1 MERVVVGTTGKAAS
15 GMKRV
20 RMLGMS
26 WNDEYVSDM
35 QGGMYVGWC
44 EQDVAYVWRVE
55 LQVWRVAMPVH
66 LAC

>member
-35 QGGMYVGWC
+35 QGGMYVG
-44 EQDVAYVWRVE
+44 
-55 LQVWRVAMPVH
+55 
-66 LAC
+66 